1 MHSDYF
7 FQDVDEMVIVF
18 VLSFFESLGVHNQN
32 KKLWSV
38 SRSAF
43 MIKVMNIDDL

>member
-32 KKLWSV
+32 KKL
-38 SRSAF
+38 
-43 MIKVMNIDDL
+43 